1 MSLYIATATW
11 DDVPHLT
18 EENKLELMA
27 GIPPYLRDAKIR
39 GIPVLGAG
47 LIYPLPEE
55 EIRAPDTTPI
65 LETYPRGFSMD
76 VGWNRTAVGW
86 FAKNPQ
92 SGVVYI
98 HDYYYQGERLPLVHA
113 DAIKSR
119 GAWIPGVID
128 PRSDGRSQDDG
139 QRLFETYIKCGLKLT
154 KADNSVT
161 TGITAV
167 WQALATGKL
176 KVFAGV
182 QPFWDEIRMYRRKQD
197 ENETGKIVKKNDH
210 FMDLVRYFVM
220 SGIQRMVVGP
230 GQSSV
235 DSGWYEGWFKGGA
248 GRSGWN

>member
-1 MSLYIATATW
+1 MSRFAVHATW
-11 DDVPHLT
+11 DHAPHLSVAVR
-18 EENKLELMA
+18 EEMWA
-27 GIPPYLRDAKIR
+27 SIPPGERDARAK
-39 GIPVLGAG
+39 GIARLGAG
-47 LIYPLPEE
+47 AIYPLSET
-55 EIRAPDTTPI
+55 EIVVPAFAIPKHWPRA
-65 LETYPRGFSMD
+65 YGMD

-98 HDYYYQGERLPLVHA
+98 YDSYYQGERLPLVHA